1 MLDGSSKAATGQVGQ
16 LDPVIF
22 SGSLTKLRVAAH
34 NNPED
39 VTQSSNIK
47 YFSNNLGYETRKHMS
62 YIFRSCI
69 LGKKHDLRI
78 TTRIKEKF

>member
-47 YFSNNLGYETRKHMS
+47 YFSNNLGYETRKHVLH
-62 YIFRSCI
+62 FQK
-69 LGKKHDLRI
+69 LH
-78 TTRIKEKF
+78 TREETRLANNYKN